1 MNYSNLEIQKDV
13 LLKPFTTFKIGG
25 FAKFF
30 AHCTNLEDL
39 KSALLFAKEN
49 KEKVLIISGS
59 SNMLIS
65 DAGFEGLVI
74 SMEILGKEILLEDT
88 QKVKVKV
95 LAGEN
100 WDKIVQWACTQG
112 FWGLENLSHIPGK
125 TGAAVV
131 QNIGAYGAQVSDI
144 IESVEVLE
152 IATGEIRNL
161 SNSECGFGYR
171 RSIFNK
177 EQKGQYVILS
187 VVFALSKIANPNIK
201 YADLQI
207 YFKEKFSPSVSEIR
221 NAVIEIRNKKFPFPT
236 QAKDGNAGSFF
247 KNVLISKANFSKLE
261 EKIKT
266 NFGKAELEKL
276 KLYEQRSEN
285 AEVIKIPTAF
295 LIEICGWK
303 GRELGGVKVNE
314 SQSLVLLNMGSAT
327 AENVLALA
335 KAIRQNVYSKT
346 GIALE
351 IEPELV
357 GFSEAELNSF
367 YAL

>member
-1 MNYSNLEIQKDV
+1 MQKASLQIQKDV
-13 LLKPFTTFKIGG
+13 LLKPYTTFKIGG

-39 KSALLFAKEN
+39 KSALLFAKEHN
-49 KEKVLIISGS
+49 EKVLIISGS
-59 SNMLIS
+59 SNMLIA
-65 DAGFEGLVI
+65 DAGFNGLVI
-74 SMEILGKEILLEDT
+74 SMEILGKEVVEEQVD
-88 QKVKVKV
+88 KVKIKV

-100 WDKIVQWACTQG
+100 WDELVKWACTQEL
-112 FWGLENLSHIPGK
+112 WGLENLSHIPGK

-131 QNIGAYGAQVSDI
+131 QNIGAYGAQIADTI
-144 IESVEVLE
+144 DSVEVLE
-152 IATGEIRNL
+152 IATGEIKNF

-187 VVFALSKIANPNIK
+187 VVFTLSRKALPHLK
-201 YADLQI
+201 YTDLQI
-207 YFKEKFSPSVSEIR
+207 YFKENLSPSVSEIR

-247 KNVLISKANFSKLE
+247 KNVLINKNNFSQLE
-261 EKIKT
+261 EKIKL
-266 NFGKAELEKL
+266 NFGKVELEKL
-276 KLYEQRSEN
+276 KFYEQRSEN
-285 AEVIKIPTAF
+285 SEVIKIPTAF

-303 GRELGGVKVNE
+303 GKELGGVKVNE
-314 SQSLVLLNMGSAT
+314 SQSLVLLNMGSAS
-327 AENVLALA
+327 AVDVLALA
-335 KAIRQNVYSKT
+335 KTIRQNVHAKT

-357 GFSEAELNSF
+357 GFSETELNSL